1 MINLFLETQ
10 KCIERINKAF
20 DEFNH
25 CTNPEMQYDDIIDFP
40 MMYLAKA
47 ICQDTGAIDDKDTWA
62 HDLVKYLNIMC
73 K

>member
-1 MINLFLETQ
+1 MVNLFPETQ

-20 DEFNH
+20 DELGNY
-25 CTNPEMQYDDIIDFP
+25 PDPKGQYDDIVDFP